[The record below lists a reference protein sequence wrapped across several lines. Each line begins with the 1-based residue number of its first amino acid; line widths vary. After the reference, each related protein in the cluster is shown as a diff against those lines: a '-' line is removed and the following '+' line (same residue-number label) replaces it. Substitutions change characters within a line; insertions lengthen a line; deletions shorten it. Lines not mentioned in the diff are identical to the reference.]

1 MKENVMDIV
10 ERFQRHHALQEER
23 GIKNNFHASTSDA
36 VAPALPD
43 KNESP
48 RSRAVETEEVRVS
61 TVAVPGGS
69 EWAPPHDGRT
79 RMVVTLGR
87 MRHLPRERDS
97 AFPARWTRIPANSDF
112 KVPNEA
118 DQTRNLMIV
127 EFNEANH
134 QETSE
139 NRKQIK
145 T

>member
-1 MKENVMDIV
+1 MKRNVMDIV

-23 GIKNNFHASTSDA
+23 GTNNFHASTSDA

-48 RSRAVETEEVRVS
+48 GSGAIETEEVRVS

-69 EWAPPHDGRT
+69 EWAPPRDGRT

-97 AFPARWTRIPANSDF
+97 AFPARWTCIPANSDF

-127 EFNEANH
+127 EFNEANRR
-134 QETSE
+134 ET
-139 NRKQIK
+139 
-145 T
+145 